1 MIVQKFNFMC
11 VCTFQEDFR
20 KKSRLEGFVGEEVPN
35 ENHEELL
42 IIGSLYKNGALKH
55 KVNNLVF

>member
-1 MIVQKFNFMC
+1 MVVQKFNFMC

-35 ENHEELL
+35 
-42 IIGSLYKNGALKH
+42 
-55 KVNNLVF
+55 